1 MIPPKQDI
9 DLALGEFAI
18 KILDCLSAAEVST
31 GRTLSLDDLQR
42 MELIGEADNLKEHFS
57 AIEVSLCEDGRKQVI
72 FQRPVGEEC
81 LLVFETTEAKP
92 SYCTVGE
99 IGGLA
104 GFKGKENRVFCLRA
118 EGDGLALVAS
128 LKILTIM
135 AGERY
140 LGRFRE
146 KVSALMQ
153 QWGGGS
159 ARETVSGGT
168 MVLSYKWE
176 RAQPNM
182 AAIIE
187 GLLGEVF
194 ELRPSECVGYR
205 WE

>member
-1 MIPPKQDI
+1 MRAPKQDI

-18 KILDCLSAAEVST
+18 KILDSLSAAEVS
-31 GRTLSLDDLQR
+31 RTLSLDDLQR
-42 MELIGEADNLKEHFS
+42 MELIGEAEKLKEQFS
-57 AIEVSLCEDGRKQVI
+57 AIQVSLCEDGRKQVI

-81 LLVFETTEAKP
+81 LLVFETREAKP

-153 QWGGGS
+153 HWGGGLV
-159 ARETVSGGT
+159 RETVSGGT

-176 RAQPNM
+176 RAQPNI

-194 ELRPSECVGYR
+194 ELSTSESIGYR